1 MKNNY
6 CWINTNKIYA
16 EIYDELLDEELSMFN
31 KDHNDKIKRYLE
43 KKILSSEYIDV
54 SETFESSD
62 DCISDLILKINSTAS
77 SKNLQGNTVLMFA
90 DNNNMYEL
98 FHMED
103 LKKKFPD
110 SELNE
115 LCSISNIHLIPVY
128 WGCGIFK
135 SNYSNGLIRSDII
148 TKKDLINIFTQN
160 YYHIGVMIG
169 TNNGTNNEINNEINS
184 GTNSGTNSGINNSMI
199 EIEFTG
205 EDPYKVIGTGFTQK
219 NVTNVIGFNFIP
231 YVENGNEINV
241 KASEIFGIEMKGRV
255 FISLLCPTSN
265 KKFWNINIKTIENI
279 LKIIENNVLFSK
291 IQNEVDNHDSD
302 KDINPFYLLNKTLEN
317 H

>member
-6 CWINTNKIYA
+6 CLVNTNKIYA

-43 KKILSSEYIDV
+43 KKILASDYIDV
-54 SETFESSD
+54 SDTFESSN
-62 DCISDLILKINSTAS
+62 DCIEDLIEKIELKAS
-77 SKNLQGNTVLMFA
+77 SKKLQGNTVLMFA
-90 DNNNMYEL
+90 DQDNMYEL
-98 FHMED
+98 FHLED
-103 LKKKFPD
+103 LKNKIPD

-115 LCSISNIHLIPVY
+115 LGSISNIHLIPVY

-135 SNYSNGLIRSDII
+135 SNYSNGLIKPDII
-148 TKKDLINIFTQN
+148 TKQDLINIFTQN

-169 TNNGTNNEINNEINS
+169 
-184 GTNSGTNSGINNSMI
+184 INNSMV

-205 EDPYKVIGTGFTQK
+205 EDPYKVIGTGFVQK
-219 NVTNVIGFNFIP
+219 NVTNVIGFNFVP
-231 YVENGNEINV
+231 YVENGNEINI

-279 LKIIENNVLFSK
+279 LKIIENNTLFDK
-291 IQNEVDNHDSD
+291 IQNEVDNHISD
-302 KDINPFYLLNKTLEN
+302 KDINPFYLLKKTLEN